1 MIGFFR
7 SLSIIV
13 TTTSSVGRVYHIISI
28 YQPYA
33 SLARCFNV
41 KTIIFLFLALLVL
54 SSEVSAKALRILA
67 FGDSLTAG
75 FGLKARDSFPS
86 QLEAA
91 LKESALDSRVIN
103 AGVSGDT
110 TAGGLA
116 RVDWVM
122 QVQPDLVILELGA
135 NDGLRGLD
143 PAETKRNLDSII
155 RRILEKG
162 AVVVLTGMRAP
173 PNLGQDYGA
182 RFNNIFP
189 ALAKAHKLP
198 FYPFFLDRVVAE
210 PGLNQSDGIHPN
222 AKGVAIIV
230 SGILPLVKRAL
241 ENVK

>member
-1 MIGFFR
+1 
-7 SLSIIV
+7 
-13 TTTSSVGRVYHIISI
+13 
-28 YQPYA
+28 
-33 SLARCFNV
+33 
-41 KTIIFLFLALLVL
+41 
-54 SSEVSAKALRILA
+54 
-67 FGDSLTAG
+67 
-75 FGLKARDSFPS
+75 
-86 QLEAA
+86 
-91 LKESALDSRVIN
+91 
-103 AGVSGDT
+103 
-110 TAGGLA
+110 
-116 RVDWVM
+116 
-122 QVQPDLVILELGA
+122 
-135 NDGLRGLD
+135 LRGLD

>member
-1 MIGFFR
+1 V
-7 SLSIIV
+7 V
-13 TTTSSVGRVYHIISI
+13 T
-28 YQPYA
+28 
-33 SLARCFNV
+33 
-41 KTIIFLFLALLVL
+41 ALLML
-54 SSEVSAKALRILA
+54 SSGASAKVLRILA

-75 FGLKARDSFPS
+75 FGLEARDSFPK

-91 LKESALDSRVIN
+91 LKEAALDSRVIN

-116 RVDWVM
+116 RIDWVM

-143 PAETKRNLDSII
+143 PAETKRNLNSII
-155 RRILEKG
+155 RRISEKG
-162 AVVVLTGMRAP
+162 AVVLLTGMRAP
-173 PNLGQDYGA
+173 PNLGLDYGV

-198 FYPFFLDRVVAE
+198 FYPFFLDRVVAD
-210 PGLNQSDGIHPN
+210 PGLNQPDGIHPN

-241 ENVK
+241 ESVK

>member
-1 MIGFFR
+1 MK
-7 SLSIIV
+7 
-13 TTTSSVGRVYHIISI
+13 
-28 YQPYA
+28 A
-33 SLARCFNV
+33 
-41 KTIIFLFLALLVL
+41 IIFLSLALLFI
-54 SSEVSAKALRILA
+54 SSGAFAKPLKILA

-75 FGLKARDSFPS
+75 FGLEVSDSFPK
-86 QLEAA
+86 QLEVA
-91 LKESALDSRVIN
+91 LKKSSVDSRVIN
-103 AGVSGDT
+103 AGISGDT
-110 TAGGLA
+110 SAGGLA

-143 PAETKRNLDSII
+143 PAETKQNLNAII

-162 AVVVLTGMRAP
+162 SVVLLTGMRAP
-173 PNLGQDYGA
+173 PNLGQEYGA

-198 FYPFFLDRVVAE
+198 FYPFFLDRVAAE
-210 PGLNQSDGIHPN
+210 PALNQSDGMHPN

-230 SGILPLVKRAL
+230 SGILPVIKQAL

>member
-1 MIGFFR
+1 M
-7 SLSIIV
+7 L
-13 TTTSSVGRVYHIISI
+13 
-28 YQPYA
+28 
-33 SLARCFNV
+33 

-54 SSEVSAKALRILA
+54 SSEVSAKAFVNLA

-173 PNLGQDYGA
+173 PNLRPRLWGPLQQY
-182 RFNNIFP
+182 
-189 ALAKAHKLP
+189 L
-198 FYPFFLDRVVAE
+198 
-210 PGLNQSDGIHPN
+210 PGLGKS
-222 AKGVAIIV
+222 A
-230 SGILPLVKRAL
+230 
-241 ENVK
+241 

>member
-1 MIGFFR
+1 M
-7 SLSIIV
+7 
-13 TTTSSVGRVYHIISI
+13 
-28 YQPYA
+28 
-33 SLARCFNV
+33 
-41 KTIIFLFLALLVL
+41 
-54 SSEVSAKALRILA
+54 
-67 FGDSLTAG
+67 TAG

-143 PAETKRNLDSII
+143 PAETKRNLYSII

>member
-1 MIGFFR
+1 MK
-7 SLSIIV
+7 
-13 TTTSSVGRVYHIISI
+13 
-28 YQPYA
+28 A
-33 SLARCFNV
+33 
-41 KTIIFLFLALLVL
+41 IIFLLLALPFVC
-54 SSEVSAKALRILA
+54 SGAFAKPLKILA
-67 FGDSLTAG
+67 LGDSLTAG
-75 FGLKARDSFPS
+75 FGLEVSDSFPK
-86 QLEAA
+86 QLEVA
-91 LKESALDSRVIN
+91 LKKSSVDSRVIN

-110 TAGGLA
+110 SAGGLA

-143 PAETKRNLDSII
+143 PAETKQNLNAII

-162 AVVVLTGMRAP
+162 KVVLLTGMRAP
-173 PNLGQDYGA
+173 PNLGQEYGA

-210 PGLNQSDGIHPN
+210 PALNQSDGMHPN

-230 SGILPLVKRAL
+230 SGILPVIKQAL